1 MFAVIALI
9 AFWGAAIRL
18 WMLDE
23 PKIALVFI
31 ALWVLGFF
39 GFPMLHW
46 SGGFFLAYECIL
58 AAILLI
64 IERYKSLL

>member
-1 MFAVIALI
+1 MFALIALI
-9 AFWGAAIRL
+9 VFWGAAIRL

-39 GFPMLHW
+39 GLPMLHW
-46 SGGFFLAYECIL
+46 SGVFFLAYECIL

>member
-9 AFWGAAIRL
+9 AFWGAAVRL

-23 PKIALVFI
+23 PKIALVFV
-31 ALWVLGFF
+31 ALWVVGFV

-46 SGGFFLAYECIL
+46 PGAFFLAYECIL

-64 IERYKSLL
+64 IDRYKSLM

>member
-1 MFAVIALI
+1 MFALIALI

-23 PKIALVFI
+23 ARIALVFI
-31 ALWVLGFF
+31 ALWLLGFF
-39 GFPMLHW
+39 GLPMLHL
-46 SGGFFLAYECIL
+46 SGSFFVAYECIL

>member
-1 MFAVIALI
+1 MFSVIALI

-18 WMLDE
+18 WMADE
-23 PKIALVFI
+23 PKIALIFI

-39 GFPMLHW
+39 GFPKLHW
-46 SGGFFLAYECIL
+46 PGPFFLAYECIV

-64 IERYKSLL
+64 IERYKSLM

>member
-1 MFAVIALI
+1 MFALIALI
-9 AFWGAAIRL
+9 AFWGTAIRV

-31 ALWVLGFF
+31 ALWGLGFF
-39 GFPMLHW
+39 GFPMLRW
-46 SGGFFLAYECIL
+46 PGFVFLAYECIL

-64 IERYKSLL
+64 IERYKSLM

>member
-31 ALWVLGFF
+31 ALWVVGFF

-46 SGGFFLAYECIL
+46 PGAFFLAYECIL

-64 IERYKSLL
+64 IERYKSLI

>member
-1 MFAVIALI
+1 MFAVIALV

-23 PKIALVFI
+23 PKIALVFA
-31 ALWVLGFF
+31 ALWVVGFF
-39 GFPMLHW
+39 SFPILRW
-46 SGGFFLAYECIL
+46 PGAFFLAYECIL

-64 IERYKSLL
+64 VERYKSLT